1 MRKLHPNYGFNT
13 LAVHSGTAP
22 DPATGARTFPIYQ
35 TASYVF
41 DDADH
46 AASLFNLQSPG
57 FIYSRLTNPTVAA
70 LEEKL
75 ATLEGGRGGT
85 ATSSGHAAETLALF
99 PLMAPGME
107 VIVADKLYGGTINL
121 MGKSYQKFG
130 WKAIFAD
137 TEDPESFRRAVTDK
151 TRAIFIENLA
161 NPGGIVADLEAI
173 VKIANEA
180 GVPLVV
186 DNTLATPFLSQ
197 PFEWG
202 ADLVVHSTTKYL
214 SGQGNAIGGVV
225 IDSGK
230 FPWLGNPKYPS
241 LSAPS
246 AEYNGLIFAETFG
259 DLAYTMYSHSVS
271 LRDLG
276 CTQSPMNAWITL
288 NGVETLPLRME
299 RHCSNGLAVAEF
311 LEKHQNVEWVSHA
324 GLKSSPYYKL
334 GKKYFPNGTGSLFAF
349 GVKGGYESGLKLL
362 ESVELFSHV
371 ANLGDTRSLI
381 LHPAST
387 THRQLTEEQRI
398 AASAGPEVVRLS
410 VGIECAE
417 DLIADLDQALNKL
430 S

>member
-1 MRKLHPNYGFNT
+1 MRKLHPKYGFNT

-41 DDADH
+41 DDSDH
-46 AASLFNLQSPG
+46 AASLFNLQAPG

-197 PFEWG
+197 PLEWG

-214 SGQGNAIGGVV
+214 SGQGNALGGVV

-230 FPWLGNPKYPS
+230 FPWLGNQKYPS

-259 DLAYTMYSHSVS
+259 DLAYTMFSHAVS

>member
-1 MRKLHPNYGFNT
+1 MRKLHPKYGFNT

-41 DDADH
+41 DDSDH

-173 VKIANEA
+173 IKIANEA

-230 FPWLGNPKYPS
+230 FPWLGNQKYPS

-246 AEYNGLIFAETFG
+246 IEYNGLIFAETFG
-259 DLAYTMYSHSVS
+259 DLAYTMFSHAVS

-299 RHCSNGLAVAEF
+299 RHCTNGLAVAEF

>member
-99 PLMAPGME
+99 PLMSPGME

-137 TEDPESFRRAVTDK
+137 TENPESFRRAVTDK

-259 DLAYTMYSHSVS
+259 DLAYTMYSHAVS

-430 S
+430 

>member
-197 PFEWG
+197 PLEWG

-259 DLAYTMYSHSVS
+259 DLAYTMYSHAVS